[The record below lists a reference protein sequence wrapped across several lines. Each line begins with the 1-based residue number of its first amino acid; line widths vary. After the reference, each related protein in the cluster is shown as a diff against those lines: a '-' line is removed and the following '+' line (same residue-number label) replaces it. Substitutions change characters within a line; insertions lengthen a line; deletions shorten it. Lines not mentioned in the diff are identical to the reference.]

1 METIEWKTE
10 KRKIT
15 ELKNWE
21 DNPRTITEEEY
32 KKLEESVKKLG
43 NFQPLVANIDG
54 TVLSGNQRLRLA
66 VANGDIDIE
75 VSIPNRK
82 LSTKEASEVGIVA
95 NTHSGQW
102 DMDKLANNFEDIL
115 KDLDIDLGITTLKG
129 LGENFELKDGDK
141 APFQQITFTLSDE
154 QATEIQEAVK
164 RIKQTDE
171 YKYCET
177 FGNENTNGNAL
188 YLIISQW
195 GQKI

>member
-1 METIEWKTE
+1 MITWHTE

-66 VANGDIDIE
+66 VANGEIEIE
-75 VSIPNRK
+75 VSIPSRK
-82 LSTKEASEVGIVA
+82 LNAKEASEVGIVA

-102 DMDKLANNFEDIL
+102 DTDKLANNFEDIL
-115 KDLDIDLGITTLKG
+115 NELGLENLAGKLVDSVLEKNEPTQHPQILVTLPDVETLQSFTERLDSLLVDFIDVKYKLKG
-129 LGENFELKDGDK
+129 VK
-141 APFQQITFTLSDE
+141 A
-154 QATEIQEAVK
+154 
-164 RIKQTDE
+164 
-171 YKYCET
+171 
-177 FGNENTNGNAL
+177 
-188 YLIISQW
+188 
-195 GQKI
+195 